1 MPTVIDRLAEAQ
13 TSTEVRAVLDTI
25 VSTDSGA
32 DSVNFHAQSTSSS
45 VSSTFGTVSDTVVF

>member
-13 TSTEVRAVLDTI
+13 TSTEVQAVLNTI

-32 DSVNFHAQSTSSS
+32 DSITFGAQSTSAS
-45 VSSTFGTVSDTVVF
+45 VTSGFGGVSDTVSF

>member
-13 TSTEVRAVLDTI
+13 TGTEVQAVLNSI
-25 VSTDSGA
+25 VSTDAGA
-32 DSVNFHAQSTSSS
+32 DSVSFHAQSTSSS